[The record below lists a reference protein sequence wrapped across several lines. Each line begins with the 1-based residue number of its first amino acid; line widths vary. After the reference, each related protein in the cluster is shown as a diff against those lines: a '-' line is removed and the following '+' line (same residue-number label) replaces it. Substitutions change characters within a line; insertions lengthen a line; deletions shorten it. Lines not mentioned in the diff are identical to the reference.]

1 MTQSPYFDYG
11 YAAHGQSQLA
21 LYEPVMC
28 SFLLILDD
36 LNVARHVKILASSRY
51 QLLIC
56 CLDPVIQGQ
65 ANLIDNACCE
75 RWCVSDDQFDLGTI
89 IKQLDPLVLTQMLP
103 QHSPDPQVY
112 TEKSWLQMVWHWCK
126 FLRSLKNASH
136 GWYDFLSISETVLP
150 MLDSINNLD
159 VTKFSIAVNQSIYFG
174 RDITDTNNRCRD
186 CLTSFPFIESLY
198 QQWIKSRS

>member
-21 LYEPVMC
+21 LYEPVMG

-36 LNVARHVKILASSRY
+36 LDVARHVKILTSSRY

-65 ANLIDNACCE
+65 ENLIDNACCE
-75 RWCVSDDQFDLGTI
+75 RWCIPEDQFDLGTI
-89 IKQLDPLVLTQMLP
+89 IKQLDPLVLSQMLP

-112 TEKSWLQMVWHWCK
+112 AEKSWLHMVWHWSK
-126 FLRSLKNASH
+126 FMRYLKNDD
-136 GWYDFLSISETVLP
+136 GWYDLLSITESFLP
-150 MLDSINNLD
+150 MLDSIANLE
-159 VTKFSIAVNQSIYFG
+159 VTKFCIMINQYIYFG
-174 RDITDTNNRCRD
+174 RDRDQTDNQCRD
-186 CLTSFPFIESLY
+186 CLRNFPTIEFHY
-198 QQWIKSRS
+198 QQWIKPRS